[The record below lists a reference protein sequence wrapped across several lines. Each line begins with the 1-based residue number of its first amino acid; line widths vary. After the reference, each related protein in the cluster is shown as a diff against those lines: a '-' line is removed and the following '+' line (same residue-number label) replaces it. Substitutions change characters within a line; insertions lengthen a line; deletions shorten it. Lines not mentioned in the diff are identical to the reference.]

1 MTEDMLQ
8 EIEKR
13 GNIDRM
19 TPKLAHNPSYS
30 LYTRNIH
37 EASTISIA
45 CCSHTKCQNA
55 KSVHLLAK
63 PIACCS
69 HTQCRLAKCVH
80 LLAKRMIQVLPGH
93 LDGSILSGY
102 KFRLA
107 GGHLAVG

>member
-45 CCSHTKCQNA
+45 CCTHTKCQLA

-63 PIACCS
+63 
-69 HTQCRLAKCVH
+69 L
-80 LLAKRMIQVLPGH
+80 MIQVLPGH
-93 LDGSILSGY
+93 LNVSILSGY